1 MSPFRLTASQWIEQ
15 YRRGVA
21 ATSDGRRQ
29 VLTRET
35 STGKTAYVD
44 VDVDEP
50 DLRCAIVDGR
60 LDAEETVRALT
71 VSEAEQLRSIRAH

>member
-21 ATSDGRRQ
+21 ATSEGRRQ
-29 VLTRET
+29 VLARET
-35 STGKTAYVD
+35 STGETAYID

-71 VSEAEQLRSIRAH
+71 ASAADQPSSVRAR